1 MTGNSPS
8 GRMAPVVPLNR
19 GTSTSYIVDRA
30 CINKVVK
37 NNDICFHG
45 LDLFK
50 CSKCKG
56 VRSHDR
62 NNTCLLDSDASIHF
76 TFEKS
81 NFISYIPFAQR
92 PPVKTAANTIYVQAK
107 GTVFVNNTK

>member
-62 NNTCLLDSDASIHF
+62 NNTWLLDSGASAHF

-81 NFISYIPFAQR
+81 DFIRDRKSTRLNSSHQIISYAVFCLKKK
-92 PPVKTAANTIYVQAK
+92 KTHPTM
-107 GTVFVNNTK
+107 